1 MKYLKLMRIRHW
13 IKNLLVLLPLVC
25 SGRIIE
31 KNLLRTSCL
40 GMVSFCFLSSVIYII
55 NDIMDRNKDRLHPK
69 KKNRP
74 IASGAISVSS
84 AIKFAVILFSISL
97 IINFICAK
105 STIIVWGIYVAYFI
119 VNLLYSV
126 AGMKKIPLIDVA
138 LLVAGFFIRVYY
150 GAAIIYI
157 PISGWLYLVIITG
170 AFYLGFGKRRNELQK
185 LGTNTT
191 RDVLSGYSIDF
202 LDKALTCSMTLS
214 ITFFSLWC
222 MEKNAQI
229 MQNKNNYLLAV
240 PVLMLIFFKYGLDLE
255 GNSDGDPV
263 DVILQDKL
271 LMALG
276 IVFVGMLLWFIY
288 I

>member
-105 STIIVWGIYVAYFI
+105 SNIIVWGIYAAYFI

-185 LGTNTT
+185 LGTNT
-191 RDVLSGYSIDF
+191 RD
-202 LDKALTCSMTLS
+202 
-214 ITFFSLWC
+214 
-222 MEKNAQI
+222 E
-229 MQNKNNYLLAV
+229 QNE
-240 PVLMLIFFKYGLDLE
+240 LI
-255 GNSDGDPV
+255 
-263 DVILQDKL
+263 
-271 LMALG
+271 
-276 IVFVGMLLWFIY
+276 
-288 I
+288 

>member
-1 MKYLKLMRIRHW
+1 
-13 IKNLLVLLPLVC
+13 
-25 SGRIIE
+25 
-31 KNLLRTSCL
+31 
-40 GMVSFCFLSSVIYII
+40 
-55 NDIMDRNKDRLHPK
+55 MDRNKDRLHPK

-105 STIIVWGIYVAYFI
+105 STIIVWGIYAAYFI

-185 LGTNTT
+185 YERRVIQKEESLD
-191 RDVLSGYSIDF
+191 RKQQSIESKESNLNQKLRAVD
-202 LDKALTCSMTLS
+202 
-214 ITFFSLWC
+214 
-222 MEKNAQI
+222 EKQ
-229 MQNKNNYLLAV
+229 KEV
-240 PVLMLIFFKYGLDLE
+240 E
-255 GNSDGDPV
+255 
-263 DVILQDKL
+263 
-271 LMALG
+271 
-276 IVFVGMLLWFIY
+276 
-288 I
+288 

>member
-1 MKYLKLMRIRHW
+1 MTEHYTDKGHLLIRNSDIKDGYFEFGENPIYL
-13 IKNLLVLLPLVC
+13 
-25 SGRIIE
+25 
-31 KNLLRTSCL
+31 
-40 GMVSFCFLSSVIYII
+40 F
-55 NDIMDRNKDRLHPK
+55 
-69 KKNRP
+69 
-74 IASGAISVSS
+74 
-84 AIKFAVILFSISL
+84 
-97 IINFICAK
+97 
-105 STIIVWGIYVAYFI
+105 
-119 VNLLYSV
+119 
-126 AGMKKIPLIDVA
+126 
-138 LLVAGFFIRVYY
+138 
-150 GAAIIYI
+150 
-157 PISGWLYLVIITG
+157 
-170 AFYLGFGKRRNELQK
+170 RNELQK

-191 RDVLSGYSIDF
+191 REVLSGYSIDF